1 MNHDTDTNGS
11 SSAKGRIA
19 ILGSGKG
26 SNARAILE
34 AIECG
39 RLSAEVALIV
49 SDQPTAGILEVAAD
63 FDVPSLFVDPGE
75 GKRGH
80 IPDEALDQITDRL
93 CDESVEW
100 VILAGF
106 MRIVRGSLLSKFEN
120 RILNL
125 HPSLLPKYP
134 GLNTVRR
141 AIEAGDEEAGCTI
154 HLVDTGVDTGKILYQ
169 SRVPIVPGET
179 VESVTAKIHAA
190 EHEAY
195 PLVIGKVIAGEYSA

>member
-1 MNHDTDTNGS
+1 MNHDSENSPS

-34 AIECG
+34 AIKTG
-39 RLSAEVALIV
+39 QLSAEVALILT
-49 SDQPTAGILEVAAD
+49 DQPAAGILDIASEYN
-63 FDVPSLFVDPGE
+63 VPSLVVDPGD

-80 IPDEALDQITDRL
+80 LSDEAIQLITDRL
-93 CDESVEW
+93 CEAGVEW

-106 MRIVRGSLLSKFEN
+106 MKIVRDPLLSRFEN

-134 GLNTVRR
+134 GLHTVKR
-141 AIEAGDEEAGCTI
+141 AMEAGEKETGCTI
-154 HLVDTGVDTGKILYQ
+154 HLVDSGIDTGKILHQ
-169 SRVPIVPGET
+169 SRVPIEPGDT
-179 VESVTAKIHAA
+179 VASVTAKIHAA
-190 EHEAY
+190 EHKAY
-195 PLVIGKVIAGEYSA
+195 PMVIGKLIKQG